1 MVKSFFARLALKITG
16 TIVLVAA
23 AVTLAWYAHG
33 KIMRVDAEKKHALLE
48 QELQDVAELTLCKMR
63 YSDIITIKKK
73 LLAAKAYS
81 IVRYT
86 GTVRAGIADISAA
99 EIRISADGTRADVTL
114 PRCEIIGND
123 ITSQSVFDEQRSI
136 FLPITTQEI
145 FGEIDAAKDAVAQEL
160 QDDGLLDECDS
171 RARALV
177 RRLLERL
184 GFAEITVVTRQESE
198 PLTALTRAMEQVTGH

>member
-1 MVKSFFARLALKITG
+1 MIKSFFARLALKIAG
-16 TIVLVAA
+16 AIVLVAA
-23 AVTLAWYAHG
+23 AVALAWYAHG

-48 QELQDVAELTLCKMR
+48 QELQEVAELTLCKMR

-99 EIRISADGTRADVTL
+99 EIRISADGIRADVTL

-123 ITSQSVFDEQRSI
+123 ITSQSVFDKQR
-136 FLPITTQEI
+136 
-145 FGEIDAAKDAVAQEL
+145 
-160 QDDGLLDECDS
+160 
-171 RARALV
+171 
-177 RRLLERL
+177 
-184 GFAEITVVTRQESE
+184 
-198 PLTALTRAMEQVTGH
+198 

>member
-1 MVKSFFARLALKITG
+1 MVKSFFARLALKIAG
-16 TIVLVAA
+16 TTVLVAA

-33 KIMRVDAEKKHALLE
+33 KIMRVNAEKKHALLE
-48 QELQDVAELTLCKMR
+48 QELQEVAELTLYKLR

-99 EIRISADGTRADVTL
+99 EIRLSADGTRADVTL
-114 PRCEIIGND
+114 PRCEILGND

-160 QDDGLLDECDS
+160 RDDGLLDECDL

-177 RRLLERL
+177 RRLLERM
-184 GFAEITVVTRQESE
+184 GFAEFAVVTRQESE
-198 PLTALTRAMEQVTGH
+198 PLTALSRTMEQVTGH